1 MTLIDFLV
9 RFSAERREFLKH
21 LATLRG
27 EANTFLAMLND
38 TRRQVR
44 ELYYSGSNGD
54 GAVGIQAYRYSRK
67 IVSPNTFLTLLRG
80 IIAEINMLHVK

>member
-1 MTLIDFLV
+1 MLLFV
-9 RFSAERREFLKH
+9 HFSAERREFLKH

-27 EANTFLAMLND
+27 EAHTFLAMLND

-54 GAVGIQAYRYSRK
+54 GAVGIQAYRCGKYNNGKLAR
-67 IVSPNTFLTLLRG
+67 ILF
-80 IIAEINMLHVK
+80 